1 MLGFKVLFEI
11 VLSEVVVDCFE
22 IVKLITELIE
32 TLVEC
37 CLLLG
42 VKSSDS
48 VPFITDMGKLS
59 IKFPEFRSLLIALE

>member
-22 IVKLITELIE
+22 IIKLITELIE

-42 VKSSDS
+42 VKSSYS
-48 VPFITDMGKLS
+48 IPFITNMSKLGVELS
-59 IKFPEFRSLLIALE
+59 ELCTLLITLE

>member
-22 IVKLITELIE
+22 IIKLITELIE

-42 VKSSDS
+42 VKSSYS
-48 VPFITDMGKLS
+48 IPFITNMSKLGVELS
-59 IKFPEFRSLLIALE
+59 ELCTLLIALE

>member
-42 VKSSDS
+42 VKSSYS
-48 VPFITDMGKLS
+48 IPFITNMSKLGVELS
-59 IKFPEFRSLLIALE
+59 ELCTLLIALE

>member
-22 IVKLITELIE
+22 IVKLITEFIE

-42 VKSSDS
+42 VKSSYS
-48 VPFITDMGKLS
+48 IPFITDMGKLGVELS
-59 IKFPEFRSLLIALE
+59 ELCTLLIALE